1 MYVKFLLLVYKKKCY
16 KKRRRNKGIKSE
28 ANETKCVLCPL
39 ELCEFTKLN
48 TSHMLSMYCLCFVF
62 LKVKHFQDH
71 WQVVFIESLKSR
83 EHTTSHTNLKYMY
96 TKINTMK
103 GL

>member
-1 MYVKFLLLVYKKKCY
+1 MYMQFLLLVYKKKCY
-16 KKRRRNKGIKSE
+16 KKRRNKGTKSE
-28 ANETKCVLCPL
+28 TNETKFAFCPL

-48 TSHMLSMYCLCFVF
+48 TSHMLSMYCFVF

-83 EHTTSHTNLKYMY
+83 EHTESRTHLKYMY
-96 TKINTMK
+96 TKINTIK